1 MKWVFT
7 EEQKSTGI
15 HRVELPEDELL
26 LEGEWLESQ
35 ENGEYLLCGVATVE
49 GERYHDFT
57 IRFAPENTPA
67 SQTPEDILA
76 QEWAWY
82 EFVF

>member
-7 EEQKSTGI
+7 EEQKATGI
-15 HRVELPEDELL
+15 HRVELPEDEMLL
-26 LEGEWLESQ
+26 DGEWLESQ
-35 ENGEYLLCGVATVE
+35 DNDEYLLCGVATIE

-57 IRFAPENTPA
+57 VRFALAEAPA
-67 SQTPEDILA
+67 SQTPEDIMAL
-76 QEWAWY
+76 EWAWY